1 MKFHTE
7 ILSNKQRELLGKT
20 GAIINKKGFYLAGG
34 TAVALCFG
42 HRKSIDFDWFFS
54 GKMEEPEKIQQFFE
68 KENIDFQITNMAPG
82 TLHGTIDGVRF
93 SFLEYKYPL
102 LNERIKW
109 ENKGVMLASLSDLAC
124 MKLSAIAQRGSRK
137 DFVDIYVLLE
147 EQFSLAEIFELYKQK
162 YQKNNI
168 APVLYSLS
176 YFDDAEEDP
185 MPEMLREFTWGQ
197 VKKEIKRRLKKF
209 LTGK

>member
-1 MKFHTE
+1 MKFHPE
-7 ILSNKQRELLGKT
+7 ILSNKQRELLEQT
-20 GAIINKKGFYLAGG
+20 GSIINQRGFYLAGG
-34 TAVALCFG
+34 TAVALYFG
-42 HRKSIDFDWFFS
+42 HRKSIDFDWFFP
-54 GKMEEPEKIQQFFE
+54 GKMDEPEKIQQFFK

-82 TLHGTIDGVRF
+82 TLHGTIEDVRF

-102 LNERIKW
+102 LNERIEWK
-109 ENKGVMLASLSDLAC
+109 NKGIMLASLSDLAC

-147 EQFSLAEIFELYKQK
+147 TQFSLDKMFKLYKQK

-176 YFDDAEEDP
+176 YFDDAEEEP
-185 MPEMLREFTWGQ
+185 MPEMIQDFTWEQ
-197 VKKEIKRRLKKF
+197 VKKEIKRRLKNF
-209 LTGK
+209 